1 METIEKMAIDLSTI
15 SDNVVE
21 DDLEIVIFVTVR
33 VYAEGDT
40 LKAEPLSY
48 RALDCQTSTDGAIC
62 SGSYQPFVG
71 IDPLWAVIVRAVK
84 NAPRYQPAKL
94 CERFQTED
102 IWAEARRAAYAER
115 DGNVYHFRRTVL

>member
-1 METIEKMAIDLSTI
+1 METIEKMTISLSTI

-21 DDLEIVIFVTVR
+21 DDLEIIIFVTVR

-48 RALDCQTSTDGAIC
+48 RALDCQTSADGAIC

-84 NAPRYQPAKL
+84 NAPAYQRSVL
-94 CERFQTED
+94 QERFQTED
-102 IWAEARRAAYAER
+102 IWQDARRAAYGEQE
-115 DGNVYHFRRTVL
+115 GNVYHFRRTVT